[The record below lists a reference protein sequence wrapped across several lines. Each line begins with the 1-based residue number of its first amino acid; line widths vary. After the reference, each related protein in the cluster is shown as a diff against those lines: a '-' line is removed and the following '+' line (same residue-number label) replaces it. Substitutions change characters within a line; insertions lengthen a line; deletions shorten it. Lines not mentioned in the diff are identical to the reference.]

1 MFAHRVKKYIGGYM
15 AVMNGADLIV
25 MTGGIGEN
33 AWFMRE
39 AILENMEGLGI
50 EYDRQMNKETIGD
63 AGVISLPNSKVTV
76 VVYPTDEEFVIAESH
91 RGSVSH

>member
-1 MFAHRVKKYIGGYM
+1 M
-15 AVMNGADLIV
+15 AVMNGADVIV

-50 EYDRQMNKETIGD
+50 EFDAAMNKEIIGD
-63 AGVISLPNSKVTV
+63 AGVISTPNSKIAV
-76 VVYPTDEEFVIAESH
+76 VVYPTDEEFVIAQDTYNL
-91 RGSVSH
+91 VTK

>member
-1 MFAHRVKKYIGGYM
+1 M
-15 AVMNGADLIV
+15 AVMNGADIIV

-50 EYDRQMNKETIGD
+50 KLDRKVNKEIIGD
-63 AGVISLPNSKVTV
+63 AGVISAPDSNITV
-76 VVYPTDEEFVIAESH
+76 VVYPTDEEFVIAQDTYNL
-91 RGSVSH
+91 VTK

>member
-1 MFAHRVKKYIGGYM
+1 VKKYIGGYM
-15 AVMNGADLIV
+15 AVMNGADIIV

-50 EYDRQMNKETIGD
+50 KLDHKINKEIIGD
-63 AGVISLPNSKVTV
+63 AGVISTPDSKITV
-76 VVYPTDEEFVIAESH
+76 VVYPTDEEFVIAQDTYNL
-91 RGSVSH
+91 VTK

>member
-1 MFAHRVKKYIGGYM
+1 M

-50 EYDRQMNKETIGD
+50 EFDSQMNKDTIGD
-63 AGVISLPNSKVTV
+63 AGVISTPNSKVKV
-76 VVYPTDEEFVIAESH
+76 VVYPTDEEFVIAQDTYNL
-91 RGSVSH
+91 VTK